1 MRAIE
6 KLDQIIISI
15 FDKIKENKDSFDI
28 EIFYED
34 YKKHKKDLYEYFDIE
49 DEVSNLCN
57 EKLSD
62 IIYDAIDDD
71 CDECILT
78 MLINQFFQYLYNCG
92 CYKIKKDGRK
102 IVHKIEIEDDG
113 YKSDMVFLALDTS
126 LLNLDSFKTFFIN
139 DDNYQSPISLLYKI
153 FPLMETFA
161 EKYNRKES
169 NEVLTKLSDEI
180 IYLVNTYIDLEE
192 DIKVINILNYQTTT
206 QNYDFIINMHHV
218 DADYYSEFSNETVMF
233 IIPKN
238 KHDHKFDA
246 FVNPSESFY
255 NEIVY

>member
-1 MRAIE
+1 MKAVE
-6 KLDQIIISI
+6 KLDQIIVSI
-15 FDKIKENKDSFDI
+15 FNMIKENKDSFDI
-28 EIFYED
+28 ELFYED
-34 YKKHKKDLYEYFDIE
+34 YKRHKKDLYEYFDIE

-57 EKLSD
+57 GKLSD

-78 MLINQFFQYLYNCG
+78 MLMSQFFQYLYNSD

-102 IVHKIEIEDDG
+102 IVHKVEIEDDG
-113 YKSDMVFLALDTS
+113 YKSDMVFLALDSS
-126 LLNLDSFKTFFIN
+126 LLNLNSFKTFFIN
-139 DDNYQSPISLLYKI
+139 DDQSSLSFLYKI
-153 FPLMETFA
+153 FPLMEAFA

-169 NEVLTKLSDEI
+169 NEILTKLSDEI
-180 IYLVNTYIDLEE
+180 IYLVNTYIYQE
-192 DIKVINILNYQTTT
+192 DIQVINILNYQTTT
-206 QNYDFIINMHHV
+206 QNYNFIINIQHI
-218 DADYYSEFSNETVMF
+218 DTDDYSEFSNETIMF

-255 NEIVY
+255 NELSY

>member
-1 MRAIE
+1 MRAVE

-28 EIFYED
+28 ELFYED
-34 YKKHKKDLYEYFDIE
+34 YKKHKKDLYEYFNIE
-49 DEVSNLCN
+49 DEVSNLCDG
-57 EKLSD
+57 KLSN
-62 IIYDAIDDD
+62 IIYDAIDID
-71 CDECILT
+71 CDEYILT
-78 MLINQFFQYLYNCG
+78 MLMNQFFQYLYNCG

-113 YKSDMVFLALDTS
+113 YKSDMVFLTLDLS

-139 DDNYQSPISLLYKI
+139 NDNYQSSISLLYKI

-161 EKYNRKES
+161 EKYSKEEPK
-169 NEVLTKLSDEI
+169 EVLTKLSDEI

-206 QNYDFIINMHHV
+206 QNYNFIINIHHI
-218 DADYYSEFSNETVMF
+218 DADYYSEFSNETIMF
-233 IIPKN
+233 IIPK
-238 KHDHKFDA
+238 KKYDHKFDA

>member
-6 KLDQIIISI
+6 KLDQIIVSI
-15 FDKIKENKDSFDI
+15 FNMIKENKDSFDI

-34 YKKHKKDLYEYFDIE
+34 YKNHKKDLYEYFDIE
-49 DEVSNLCN
+49 DEVSNLCSG
-57 EKLSD
+57 KLSN

-78 MLINQFFQYLYNCG
+78 MLMSQFFQYLYNSD

-113 YKSDMVFLALDTS
+113 YKSDMVFLTLDSS

-139 DDNYQSPISLLYKI
+139 DDQSSLSFLYKI

-161 EKYNRKES
+161 EKYSKEES

-180 IYLVNTYIDLEE
+180 IYLVNTYIYQE

-206 QNYDFIINMHHV
+206 QNYNFIINMHHV

-238 KHDHKFDA
+238 KHNHKFDA